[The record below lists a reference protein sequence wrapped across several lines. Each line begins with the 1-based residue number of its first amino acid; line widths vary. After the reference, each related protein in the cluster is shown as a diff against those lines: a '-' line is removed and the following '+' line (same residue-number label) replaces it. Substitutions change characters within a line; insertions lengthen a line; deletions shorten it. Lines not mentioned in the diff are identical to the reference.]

1 MKIDKDNIGKHLKAG
16 EDAAFQFIYE
26 NYYSLLVD
34 TSYRILKDLAQ
45 AKDIVQ
51 NVILT
56 VWENNENVK
65 EDQNIFF
72 YLNRAVHNRTL
83 KFIRDTG
90 RKNKRKDRYLD
101 TVDDNFQFDAMAENE
116 LLGVLNKAL
125 SELSEKQRDVF
136 KMNRFEGYTYNE
148 IAEHLDLPIKTV
160 EYSMSVAIKKI
171 YGAVKTYLHVIF
183 IGLIN
188 LFQIF

>member
-171 YGAVKTYLHVIF
+171 YGAVKTYLHVIV

>member
-116 LLGVLNKAL
+116 LLGVLNKSL
-125 SELSEKQRDVF
+125 SELSEKQRDIF
-136 KMNRFEGYTYNE
+136 RMNRFDRYTYKE
-148 IAEHLDLPIKTV
+148 IAENLDIPIKTV

-171 YGAVKTYLHVIF
+171 YGAVKTYLHVIV